1 VTVNAPDR
9 TDPAIGELR
18 ERLAA
23 NDLRILEAVNARLR
37 LVSEL
42 KRVKQK
48 LGVGFVDQAR
58 EEWLLAFLA
67 QANEGP
73 LSDEGLRE
81 FYSGLLA
88 LTKRELDEA

>member
-23 NDLRILEAVNARLR
+23 NDLRILESVNARLR

-42 KRVKQK
+42 KRVKEK

>member
-58 EEWLLAFLA
+58 EEWLLAFLT

>member
-1 VTVNAPDR
+1 MTVNAPDR

-42 KRVKQK
+42 KRVKEK

>member
-1 VTVNAPDR
+1 MTVNAPDR

-58 EEWLLAFLA
+58 EEWLLAFLT

>member
-58 EEWLLAFLA
+58 EEWLLAFLG

>member
-1 VTVNAPDR
+1 MTVNAPDR

-67 QANEGP
+67 DANKGP

>member
-42 KRVKQK
+42 KRVKEK

-58 EEWLLAFLA
+58 EEWLLAFLT